1 MSEFDEFEGG
11 QAVQYAPEE
20 PEETAEKGDGV
31 GYDVDLDSNN
41 IEFEVETEPAP
52 EPEPE
57 PVYDPRE
64 EYRRQAEDFDDFGRG
79 YTNQYGGGYYR
90 RSGRVARR
98 WNKHIFTWVLSFLL
112 GLYGADR
119 FARGQI
125 GLGLLKLLTFG
136 GFGFWYL
143 ADVVIAAM
151 QSYMGDYRDA
161 EELDFDQFGRYI

>member
-20 PEETAEKGDGV
+20 PEETAEKGDGI

-52 EPEPE
+52 EAEP
-57 PVYDPRE
+57 DPQE
-64 EYRRQAEDFDDFGRG
+64 EYRRRVEDFDDFDRG
-79 YTNQYGGGYYR
+79 YTNEYGGGYYR

-98 WNKHIFTWVLSFLL
+98 WNKHIFTWALSLVL
-112 GLYGADR
+112 GIYGADR

-125 GLGLLKLLTFG
+125 GLGLLKLMTFG
-136 GFGFWYL
+136 GFGIWYL
-143 ADVVIAAM
+143 ADVIIAAM
-151 QSYMGDYRDA
+151 HSYMGEYRD
-161 EELDFDQFGRYI
+161 LDDLEFDQYGRYI